1 MLLYKTCKEGFIKK
15 MKQLQGLKLERIIR
29 KYFKFYGSDI
39 KKVTYFIYGNKIEYL
54 INDHYI
60 YTKIKKI

>member
-1 MLLYKTCKEGFIKK
+1 
-15 MKQLQGLKLERIIR
+15 MKQLQGLKLERFIK

-39 KKVTYFIYGNKIEYL
+39 KKVTYFTYGNKIEYL

>member
-1 MLLYKTCKEGFIKK
+1 
-15 MKQLQGLKLERIIR
+15 MKQLNRKELEKFTK
-29 KYFKFYGSDI
+29 KYFREYGNDI
-39 KKVTYFIYGNKIEYL
+39 KKITYFTYGNKIEYL